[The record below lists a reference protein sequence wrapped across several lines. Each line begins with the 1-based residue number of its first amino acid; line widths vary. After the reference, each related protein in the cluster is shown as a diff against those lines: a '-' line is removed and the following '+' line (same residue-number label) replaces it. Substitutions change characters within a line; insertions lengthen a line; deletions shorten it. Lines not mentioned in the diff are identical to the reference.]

1 MIRYKNTQENGF
13 TLIELMIVMVMTS
26 FFTTLIMFFTF
37 NYWRYGYLIAAD
49 LDTFVTRLNAG
60 DVLREIIGTSTGFI
74 TQNSIA
80 DPVTNNPVSVGSS
93 YWVVQHAVPG
103 NTPIGAN
110 GTTTPLLYFRRFS
123 LTTTGAYIM
132 NGTQPYE
139 DEYVLY
145 LNGTTKQLLLRSLAN
160 PSANGNRL
168 SSSCPL
174 ATATATCPADKVIAS
189 DLASVDKRFF
199 SRSGN
204 LVDWTSVY
212 DSTTSTYVGP
222 DYTVVEVLELT
233 LNISKKAVFQ
243 NTNSTQS
250 STIIRIALRNT

>member
-1 MIRYKNTQENGF
+1 MKLRRLKEESGF
-13 TLIELMIVMVMTS
+13 TLIELLIVMVMTA
-26 FFTTLIMFFTF
+26 FFTSLIMFFTF
-37 NYWRYGYLIAAD
+37 SYWRYGYSIAAD

-60 DVLREIIGTSTGFI
+60 DVLREVVGTSTGFI

-80 DPVTNNPVSVGSS
+80 DPRANNPESVGSG
-93 YWVVQHAVPG
+93 YWTVQHAIPG
-103 NTPIGAN
+103 NTPVGAT

-123 LTTTGAYIM
+123 LTTTGAYIL
-132 NGTQPYE
+132 NGAQPYE

-145 LNGTTKQLLLRSLAN
+145 LNGTTKQLLLRSIAN
-160 PSANGNRL
+160 PSATGNRL
-168 SSSCPL
+168 KSSCPKAVASSSCPEDKIV
-174 ATATATCPADKVIAS
+174 ADNIV
-189 DLASVDKRFF
+189 SVDKRFF

-212 DSTTSTYVGP
+212 DATTSTYVGP
-222 DYTVVEVLELT
+222 DYSVVEVLELT

-243 NTNSTQS
+243 TANTTQS